1 MKLKIGDQLIGKK
14 QRQRLN
20 EDITSSEVRLISED
34 GEQLGVV
41 SIEVALE
48 KAREVGLDLIE
59 VGPNTKPPVCKI
71 LDYGKLKY
79 EEKKK
84 QQLSKKKQ
92 HVIKVKEIRLR
103 PRIDDHDL
111 MTKLNQGRKFLQDG
125 AKLKVTLMFRGR
137 EMARVDLGKLVMEK
151 VLEELS
157 DVAEVEKDIPLE
169 GRRMSM
175 ILNAKQECQMPK
187 MKTRRGAAKRF
198 KVTGS
203 GRIKR
208 NKANHRHM
216 LIRRSNKAKRK
227 MRQSGIVSSA
237 DRKLV
242 KAMLGI

>member
-1 MKLKIGDQLIGKK
+1 
-14 QRQRLN
+14 
-20 EDITSSEVRLISED
+20 LISED

-111 MTKLNQGRKFLQDG
+111 MTKLNHGRKFLLDG

-137 EMARVDLGKLVMEK
+137 EMARVDLGKIVMEK

-175 ILNAKQECQMPK
+175 ILNAK
-187 MKTRRGAAKRF
+187 
-198 KVTGS
+198 
-203 GRIKR
+203 
-208 NKANHRHM
+208 
-216 LIRRSNKAKRK
+216 
-227 MRQSGIVSSA
+227 
-237 DRKLV
+237 
-242 KAMLGI
+242 